1 MRRHWFLPVTFA
13 LAFSWWIA
21 EVNLNPVM
29 SRLHGDRAASL
40 SIVYILAA
48 SVGLITGGLL
58 WTRKAAYQA
67 ARPVLAAVLAAA
79 GILTALLPFVAPG
92 AWTVMHGAMGLLVGL
107 WYPAF
112 GSALYARVGADERG
126 RVIGWMLALGYAPGY
141 VLAAL
146 TPLVSPAL
154 LTTGVALCLVLAG
167 AIPLHLGQSPTPA
180 VEGRAVLRPWRRL
193 FIFALIAGP
202 VVGIVRVDVHALLS
216 APANVHVAQ
225 LAAQVAAA
233 LLAGTLIDLR
243 GRTRAAGAGVMT
255 LGLSMGLG
263 LLRPGGTAQLLM
275 LLGTGIGVLML
286 EAFWAT
292 VLADLSPGYG
302 PAISFGFGHAL
313 ALLAVGGG
321 AWIGRLLPPVET
333 AGLAI
338 LALFVATGLLWGV
351 PETRSAGAARKHP
364 PPPPPAPDMASALQ
378 LTARQPLTKREMEV
392 ALLLIKGVSTAQMAE
407 QLFLTMHT
415 IRAHLHR
422 IYSKT
427 ETASRHELLA
437 RVIAHVSGNEAPQP

>member
-1 MRRHWFLPVTFA
+1 
-13 LAFSWWIA
+13 
-21 EVNLNPVM
+21 
-29 SRLHGDRAASL
+29 
-40 SIVYILAA
+40 
-48 SVGLITGGLL
+48 
-58 WTRKAAYQA
+58 
-67 ARPVLAAVLAAA
+67 
-79 GILTALLPFVAPG
+79 
-92 AWTVMHGAMGLLVGL
+92 MGLLVGL

-126 RVIGWMLALGYAPGY
+126 RVIGWMLALGYMPGY
-141 VLAAL
+141 VLTAL
-146 TPLVSPAL
+146 TPLVNPAL
-154 LTTGVALCLVLAG
+154 LTTAVALCLAVAG
-167 AIPLHLGQSPTPA
+167 AIPLHSGESPTTPA
-180 VEGRAVLRPWRRL
+180 VDGRVVLRPWRRL

-263 LLRPGGTAQLLM
+263 LLGSGGTAGLLM
-275 LLGTGIGVLML
+275 LLGTGVGVITL

-313 ALLAVGGG
+313 ALLMVGIG

-333 AGLAI
+333 AGVAI

-364 PPPPPAPDMASALQ
+364 PPPPAPDMASALQ
-378 LTARQPLTKREMEV
+378 LTARQPLTQREMEV
-392 ALLLIKGVSTAQMAE
+392 ALLLIKGVSTAQMAD

-437 RVIAHVSGNEAPQP
+437 RVIAHVSSNPQP